1 MLSPD
6 GDALMGG
13 ASPNVRAPI
22 PQMRDQ
28 LISHDPAQ
36 RGPRGP
42 PPPTA
47 AEGHALEAFRD
58 FRRES
63 GGAGGSGAGAAAGAA
78 GGSSSPDEVFGLA
91 KKPKNL
97 AEIYKAPT
105 DLCFQGTFEE
115 LRDAGRAQGRWL
127 LVNIQSPTEFAS
139 QQLNADTWTDETL
152 RTVINARRA
161 RIHARTHAARL
172 RSTPSRP
179 LRSYLFWRR
188 YHDSAEGKKFCTYYR
203 TAALPHIAIIDPV
216 TGASVKQW
224 SGFKDAERLM
234 DKLTE
239 LADSPPADVVPMD
252 DYGGAAAA
260 AAPRSSGAAEE
271 DAALQAALAAS
282 LGGAAGGDAT
292 ASAMG
297 VPPPCRCPRRR
308 PRRRRRPSR
317 PTSRRRRRRPPTAR
331 RCACSFRQPGSSTA
345 SSRRRRRSTRALRD
359 PPRERRKLLAAK
371 KYHFIEPGP
380 PMMARC
386 KADTPLTATFASS
399 ASPDASRSTSARA
412 RRESE

>member
-152 RTVINARRA
+152 RAVVNARRA
-161 RIHARTHAARL
+161 RIDARTHTPPASARPRPAPSAATSSGSGTTTRP
-172 RSTPSRP
+172 RARSSAPTTAPMPYRTSRSSTPSPARP
-179 LRSYLFWRR
+179 S
-188 YHDSAEGKKFCTYYR
+188 
-203 TAALPHIAIIDPV
+203 
-216 TGASVKQW
+216 
-224 SGFKDAERLM
+224 
-234 DKLTE
+234 
-239 LADSPPADVVPMD
+239 
-252 DYGGAAAA
+252 
-260 AAPRSSGAAEE
+260 SSG
-271 DAALQAALAAS
+271 
-282 LGGAAGGDAT
+282 
-292 ASAMG
+292 
-297 VPPPCRCPRRR
+297 R
-308 PRRRRRPSR
+308 
-317 PTSRRRRRRPPTAR
+317 
-331 RCACSFRQPGSSTA
+331 
-345 SSRRRRRSTRALRD
+345 
-359 PPRERRKLLAAK
+359 
-371 KYHFIEPGP
+371 
-380 PMMARC
+380 
-386 KADTPLTATFASS
+386 
-399 ASPDASRSTSARA
+399 ASRTPSG
-412 RRESE
+412 

>member
-1 MLSPD
+1 MSSQDEMVATFLSLTGGDSQEFARSFLESTGWNVEMAVGMMLDGGGPPPGGGGGGGVPPMLSPD

-152 RTVINARRA
+152 RAVVNARRA
-161 RIHARTHAARL
+161 RIHAHTHAAIL
-172 RSTPSRP
+172 RSTPRP
-179 LRSYLFWRR
+179 AP
-188 YHDSAEGKKFCTYYR
+188 SAAT
-203 TAALPHIAIIDPV
+203 
-216 TGASVKQW
+216 S
-224 SGFKDAERLM
+224 SGSGTTTRPRA
-234 DKLTE
+234 
-239 LADSPPADVVPMD
+239 
-252 DYGGAAAA
+252 
-260 AAPRSSGAAEE
+260 RSSAPT
-271 DAALQAALAAS
+271 
-282 LGGAAGGDAT
+282 T
-292 ASAMG
+292 A
-297 VPPPCRCPRRR
+297 R
-308 PRRRRRPSR
+308 PRCRTSRSSTPSPARPS
-317 PTSRRRRRRPPTAR
+317 
-331 RCACSFRQPGSSTA
+331 SSG
-345 SSRRRRRSTRALRD
+345 R
-359 PPRERRKLLAAK
+359 
-371 KYHFIEPGP
+371 
-380 PMMARC
+380 
-386 KADTPLTATFASS
+386 
-399 ASPDASRSTSARA
+399 ASRTPSG
-412 RRESE
+412 